1 MNKLSTVRT
10 VLCSCAVMLLLAA
23 CGGSPEDKVARLRGM
38 YSARLNGFIVQQPAA
53 EPEAMGEEMA
63 EASATG
69 EAAAMA
75 EEAVEGD
82 AEMAEEVEMPP
93 ANPDILLDILIQHDS
108 PELLP
113 GVTVDIS
120 LADGTGNEK
129 ASWKVYFDT
138 STVKK
143 ANVTQYTHVLEDVP
157 YVEGDGFF
165 AEVRHPV
172 PAEER
177 GQYRELSGSS

>member
-1 MNKLSTVRT
+1 VNKLSSARI
-10 VLCSCAVMLLLAA
+10 VLCSCAVLLLLAA

-38 YSARLNGFIVQQPAA
+38 YSARLNGFIVQQP
-53 EPEAMGEEMA
+53 EPEPEMMGEEMA

-75 EEAVEGD
+75 EEAAEGD
-82 AEMAEEVEMPP
+82 AEMAEPMEIEPV
-93 ANPDILLDILIQHDS
+93 NPDILLDILIQHDS

-120 LADGTGNEK
+120 LADAAGTEK

-143 ANVTQYTHVLEDVP
+143 ANVTQYTHVLTDVP
-157 YVEGDGFF
+157 YEEGDGFF
-165 AEVRHPV
+165 AELRHPV
-172 PAEER
+172 PAAER
-177 GQYRELSGSS
+177 GEYKEFASGG